1 MLKKQLTDGLIT
13 VIKNKDKESINAIR
27 LILAAIKDKEID
39 LRSEDKNNE
48 VSEEIIFNILKKMVK
63 QRNESIDLY
72 KKGNRP
78 ELADKE
84 KKEIDII
91 KTFLPKQ
98 LDERTVENLC
108 KEIIQKLNADKM
120 SDMGKVMAE
129 LKKHEFSSQI
139 DMAKASSCV
148 KIILSS

>member
-1 MLKKQLTDGLIT
+1 MTY
-13 VIKNKDKESINAIR
+13 IK
-27 LILAAIKDKEID
+27 KEID
-39 LRSEDKNNE
+39 QSLQ
-48 VSEEIIFNILKKMVK
+48 IKK
-63 QRNESIDLY
+63 
-72 KKGNRP
+72 
-78 ELADKE
+78 